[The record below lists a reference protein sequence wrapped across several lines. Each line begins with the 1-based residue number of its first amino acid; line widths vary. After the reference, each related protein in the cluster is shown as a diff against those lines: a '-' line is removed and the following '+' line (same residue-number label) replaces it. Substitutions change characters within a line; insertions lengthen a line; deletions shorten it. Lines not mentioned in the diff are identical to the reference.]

1 MQNSYL
7 DSSIPDK
14 KEILEDDAED
24 VFVFPLSFAQ
34 QRLWFLQ
41 QMNLQSSAYN
51 MPVASRLLG
60 RLDVKALEE
69 ALNEIVQRH
78 EVLRTTFQMV
88 DAQPMQ
94 VISARGAL
102 ALPLLDLTHLP
113 QTAREAEAHHLALEN
128 LNQPFDLVNGPLLRA
143 RLLRMNV
150 EDHVLLLTMHHI
162 ISDGWS
168 ISVLVNELVAFYNSF
183 SLGVPSTLAN
193 LPIQYA
199 DYAQWQRSW
208 LTGKVFDVQLD
219 YWKKRLE
226 GAPPILEVP
235 TDRPRPSIQSFRGS
249 LEHFTVAEDVVRGL
263 RELCREEGATM
274 FMVLLAAFQALLHR
288 YARQDVIVVGTPIAG
303 RNRQQLEGLIGF
315 FINTL
320 VMRADFC
327 DDLRFRQLLAQ
338 VKETALSAYAHQEFP
353 FDKLVEELQPQRD
366 LSHMPLIQAMF
377 ALQNTPDESIE
388 LPGLTIKPVNV
399 ESGTARF
406 DLSLNVWESGPRLTG
421 YLSYRTDLFDAA
433 TIKRMLAH
441 FQTLLE
447 SIVNHPDKRV
457 SALSL
462 LLEHERKQLLH
473 GWNPSEPSFPQ
484 DVSLHRLFETQVDR
498 NPSAIAITFENEQMT
513 YEELNR
519 RANQLAHRLRALGVG
534 PEVLVGLCV
543 ERGIELV
550 IGILGILKAGGAY
563 VPLDPSYP
571 RERLQFMIEDA
582 KLAVILTREG
592 LSATDSTDQN
602 HGSNPDLI
610 CGFDPRHPC
619 YVIYTSGSTG
629 KPKGV
634 MVTHRNVARLL
645 AATHDWFKFDEH
657 DTWTLFHSYAFDF
670 SVWEIW
676 GALLSGGRLVV
687 VPYWVSRSPEDFYAL
702 LARERVTVL
711 NQTPS
716 AFRQLSRIDAAQ
728 DGAEPLSL
736 RAVIFGGE
744 ALEPASLRG
753 WMQRHGDVQPRLINM
768 YGITETTVHVTYRPL
783 TLSDANTVTGSV
795 IGEPLPDLQLYL
807 LDKNLEPVPL

>member
-1 MQNSYL
+1 MH
-7 DSSIPDK
+7 K
-14 KEILEDDAED
+14 REILEDDNED

-41 QMNLQSSAYN
+41 QMNLQSPAYN
-51 MPVASRLLG
+51 MPVASRLVG
-60 RLDVKALEE
+60 RLDVKALEQ

-168 ISVLVNELVAFYNSF
+168 IGVLVNELVAFYSSF
-183 SLGVPSTLAN
+183 SLGVPPTLAS

-274 FMVLLAAFQALLHR
+274 FMVLLAAFQTLLHR

-303 RNRQQLEGLIGF
+303 RNRQELEGLIGF

-327 DDLRFRQLLAQ
+327 DDLSLRQLLAQ
-338 VKETALSAYAHQEFP
+338 VKESALGAYAHQEFP

-366 LSHMPLIQAMF
+366 LSHMPVIQAMF

-406 DLSLNVWESGPRLTG
+406 DLSLNVWETGAALTG
-421 YLSYRTDLFDAA
+421 FLSYRTDLFDAA

-447 SIVNHPDKRV
+447 SIVNHPDERV

-462 LLEHERKQLLH
+462 LPEHERKQLLH
-473 GWNPSEPSFPQ
+473 GWNPSEPSFQQ
-484 DVSLHRLFETQVDR
+484 DVSLHHLFEAQVDR
-498 NPSAIAITFENEQMT
+498 NSSAIAITFENEQMT
-513 YEELNR
+513 YGELNR

-582 KLAVILTREG
+582 KLAVILTREEI
-592 LSATDSTDQN
+592 SATDYADQN
-602 HGSNPDLI
+602 HGSNLALI
-610 CGFDPRHPC
+610 R
-619 YVIYTSGSTG
+619 VI
-629 KPKGV
+629 
-634 MVTHRNVARLL
+634 
-645 AATHDWFKFDEH
+645 
-657 DTWTLFHSYAFDF
+657 
-670 SVWEIW
+670 
-676 GALLSGGRLVV
+676 
-687 VPYWVSRSPEDFYAL
+687 
-702 LARERVTVL
+702 RVTSF
-711 NQTPS
+711 THP
-716 AFRQLSRIDAAQ
+716 AR
-728 DGAEPLSL
+728 
-736 RAVIFGGE
+736 RA
-744 ALEPASLRG
+744 S
-753 WMQRHGDVQPRLINM
+753 PR
-768 YGITETTVHVTYRPL
+768 V
-783 TLSDANTVTGSV
+783 
-795 IGEPLPDLQLYL
+795 
-807 LDKNLEPVPL
+807 